1 MAKPTDEV
9 REFARRKFVE
19 PARQKRASNLT
30 ILAGDVHR
38 GLRLTNRVPLVC
50 QALTSRAFLE
60 ENHLELVK
68 REGPPSGQSTTVVF
82 TYRFTNTGES
92 ETKKP
97 SAFLKLRDIAKQVFE
112 SVGGGEAFLRGERD
126 RFNDKP

>member
-97 SAFLKLRDIAKQVFE
+97 SAFLGLRGIAKQVFE